1 MYRCLTLL
9 YQKKYKK
16 YLYFFIFNDMI
27 LTNFDERGQMSM
39 KILITGANG
48 MLAKEVREKF
58 SEGNEIILTDV
69 AELDITN
76 EKGVYDFI
84 TKLKPEYIINCAA
97 FTAVDKAE
105 ECYELADKI
114 NGDGPTN
121 LAKAAKSV
129 GAKLV
134 HISTDYV
141 FGGDLDISK
150 DYKEE
155 DSKTPVTVYGKT
167 KLHGEQG
174 IENNMDEYYIFRTA
188 WLYGIGGNNFV
199 KTMTKL
205 GSTRDEINV
214 VSDQHGS
221 PTYAKDLTE
230 IIYQA
235 IEKKIPYGVYNATNE
250 GYTTWY
256 DFTKEI
262 LDMQNI
268 KCKVKPVTTEEYI
281 EMMKITQAKRPFNS
295 QMSKQKLA
303 EQGIIVPEWKDG
315 LRRYLEEER
324 TINEK

>member
-1 MYRCLTLL
+1 
-9 YQKKYKK
+9 
-16 YLYFFIFNDMI
+16 
-27 LTNFDERGQMSM
+27 M

-58 SEGNEIILTDV
+58 SKGNELTITDV
-69 AELDITN
+69 AELDITD
-76 EKGVYDFI
+76 EKAVFDFVSN
-84 TKLKPEYIINCAA
+84 LKPDYIINCAA

-121 LAKAAKSV
+121 LAKAAKLV

-141 FGGDLDISK
+141 FGGDLDVSK
-150 DYKEE
+150 DYKEDDVKE
-155 DSKTPVTVYGKT
+155 PVTVYGIT

-174 IENNMDEYYIFRTA
+174 IEKNMDEYYIFRTA
-188 WLYGIGGNNFV
+188 WLYGVGGNNFV

-205 GSTRDEINV
+205 GLTRDEINV
-214 VSDQHGS
+214 VADQHGS

-235 IEKKIPYGVYNATNE
+235 IEKEIPYGVYNATNQ

-256 DFTKEI
+256 EFTKEI
-262 LDMQNI
+262 LNKQGI
-268 KCKVKPVTTEEYI
+268 ECKINPVTTEQYI
-281 EMMKITQAKRPFNS
+281 EMMKVKQAKRPSNS
-295 QMSKQKLA
+295 QLSKNKLL
-303 EQGIIVPEWKDG
+303 EQGIDVPEWKDG
-315 LRRYLEEER
+315 LRRYLEEAK
-324 TINEK
+324 NEE

>member
-1 MYRCLTLL
+1 
-9 YQKKYKK
+9 
-16 YLYFFIFNDMI
+16 
-27 LTNFDERGQMSM
+27 M

-58 SEGNEIILTDV
+58 EDGNEITLTDV

-76 EKGVYDFI
+76 EQGVMDFV
-84 TKLKPEYIINCAA
+84 TNLKPDLIINCAA

-105 ECYELADKI
+105 TCLELADRI
-114 NGDGPTN
+114 NGDGPTFSARA
-121 LAKAAKSV
+121 AKAN
-129 GAKLV
+129 GCKLV

-141 FGGDLDISK
+141 FGGDLDLSK
-150 DYKEE
+150 VYSE
-155 DSKTPVTVYGKT
+155 DDEKKPVTAYGIT

-205 GSTRDEINV
+205 GTERDELSV

-221 PTYAKDLTE
+221 PTYAKDLSK
-230 IIYQA
+230 IIYRA
-235 IEKKIPYGVYNATNE
+235 VTKEMPFGIYNATNE

-262 LDMQNI
+262 LDEQGI
-268 KCKVKPVTTEEYI
+268 ECKVNPVTTEEYI
-281 EMMKITQAKRPFNS
+281 DMMKVTQAKRPYNS
-295 QMSKQKLA
+295 QMSKDKLKA
-303 EQGIIVPEWKDG
+303 QGIDVPDWKDG
-315 LRRYLEEER
+315 LKRYLKEAN
-324 TINEK
+324 NEK

>member
-1 MYRCLTLL
+1 
-9 YQKKYKK
+9 
-16 YLYFFIFNDMI
+16 
-27 LTNFDERGQMSM
+27 M

-48 MLAKEVREKF
+48 MLAKEIKERF
-58 SEGNEIILTDV
+58 AEGNELILTDV
-69 AELDITN
+69 SELDITN
-76 EKGVYDFI
+76 KEGVINFVKEK
-84 TKLKPEYIINCAA
+84 KPELIINCAA

-105 ECYELADKI
+105 ECQELAERI

-121 LAKAAKSV
+121 LAIAAKEA

-141 FGGDLDISK
+141 FGGNLELDK
-150 DYKEE
+150 DYKEDDE
-155 DSKTPVTVYGKT
+155 KNPVTAYGIT

-174 IENNMDEYYIFRTA
+174 IEKNMDEYYIFRTA

-214 VSDQHGS
+214 VADQHGS
-221 PTYAKDLTE
+221 PTYAKDLSE
-230 IIYQA
+230 IVYQA
-235 IEKKIPYGVYNATNE
+235 VNKKIPYGIYNATNE

-262 LDMQNI
+262 LAEQGI
-268 KCKVKPVTTEEYI
+268 ECKVNPVTTDEYT

-295 QMSKQKLA
+295 QMSKNKLKEA
-303 EQGIIVPEWKDG
+303 GIIVPEWKDG
-315 LRRYLEEER
+315 LKRYLAEAKNVEE
-324 TINEK
+324 